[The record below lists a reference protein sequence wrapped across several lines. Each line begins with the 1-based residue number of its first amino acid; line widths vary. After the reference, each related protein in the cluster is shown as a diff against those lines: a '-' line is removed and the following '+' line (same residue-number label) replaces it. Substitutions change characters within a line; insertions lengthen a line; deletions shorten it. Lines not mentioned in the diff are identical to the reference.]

1 MGLRSLHRKL
11 AWKGAG
17 GYTECLPLQT
27 HSLHAI
33 WHKFPTK
40 DIFPR
45 ALQTLTADSTN
56 LWSPRDM
63 AAWDLESELA
73 GCGFPK
79 LWGEG
84 MDGKWMFQEEEGDFQ
99 ADTF

>member
-1 MGLRSLHRKL
+1 
-11 AWKGAG
+11 
-17 GYTECLPLQT
+17 
-27 HSLHAI
+27 
-33 WHKFPTK
+33 
-40 DIFPR
+40 
-45 ALQTLTADSTN
+45 
-56 LWSPRDM
+56 M

>member
-1 MGLRSLHRKL
+1 
-11 AWKGAG
+11 
-17 GYTECLPLQT
+17 
-27 HSLHAI
+27 
-33 WHKFPTK
+33 
-40 DIFPR
+40 
-45 ALQTLTADSTN
+45 
-56 LWSPRDM
+56 M

-73 GCGFPK
+73 SCGFPK